1 MSILAVDFGSVHTRA
16 VLIDL
21 VDGTYQLIARSQ
33 ARTTDSFPIG
43 DVNVGLDRVLRDLSE
58 ATGRIFTDPDG
69 KIISPEQPDRS
80 GVDLFT
86 ITASSGRPLRAVV
99 IGLMPDVSTDSAI
112 RAARTYVDIVASIHL
127 DDGRDEQER
136 LNTILLNTPDLILI
150 AGGTERGAEG
160 PILELVR
167 IVRLAMA
174 LTETSRRPIV
184 VYAGNSALHDT
195 LQAQFEGVTKLLIAS
210 NVRPELI
217 TEQLNSVQARL
228 GQAFNLYKEQ
238 RSPDFT
244 GIAAMSSSGLQ
255 PTARSYATVLDYLAK
270 THKGNV
276 LIVDIGS
283 ATSTLGVSVNGHT
296 STAIR
301 STIGVGHNAS
311 NLVKTLGGKEI
322 RRWLPFNITNS
333 ELMNYAA
340 NKTLRPATI
349 PNTLRDVSIE
359 HALYKAAVHTLIQD
373 SRQTW
378 HDPAAQNF
386 SLIIGA
392 GSTLNGTGHP
402 AYTALLLLD
411 AIQPTGI
418 TTIMSDP
425 FALIPALGSIAPTK
439 PEAVVQVLEG
449 QNLEPV
455 GTVFN
460 LSGAPRL
467 DKPALK
473 VKITLADGN
482 EIEAVINGGH
492 LWVYPLPVG
501 QTAEVRIRVQGRG
514 LAIGG
519 KRRIKVT
526 VEGGDAGL
534 IFDAR
539 GRPFNLAADVRVRAV
554 QIPQWVAEATG
565 DELQVIDP
573 RWLQDLEPEHSQ
585 AAKKA
590 PRRSW
595 FGRRRQ
601 ADIPLPD
608 SLDDDDLA
616 LETDDQDELKELRDA
631 SLS

>member
-21 VDGTYQLIARSQ
+21 VDGTYQLVARSQ
-33 ARTTDSFPIG
+33 TRTTDGFPTG
-43 DVNVGLDRVLRDLSE
+43 DVTVGLDRVLRELSE
-58 ATGRIFTDPDG
+58 ATGRVFTDPDG
-69 KIISPEQPDRS
+69 KILSPEQPDRS
-80 GVDLFT
+80 GVDLVT
-86 ITASSGRPLRAVV
+86 ITASSGRPLRAIV
-99 IGLMPDVSTDSAI
+99 IGLMPDVSTASAI
-112 RAARTYVDIVASIHL
+112 QAAGTYVDIVASIHL

-150 AGGTERGAEG
+150 AGGTEQGAEG
-160 PILELVR
+160 PIMELVR
-167 IVRLAMA
+167 IVRLALA
-174 LTETSRRPIV
+174 LTESSHRPII
-184 VYAGNSALHDT
+184 VYAGNSVLHDR
-195 LQAQFEGVTKLLIAS
+195 LKAQFEGVTKLLVAA
-210 NVRPELI
+210 NVRPTLGDEKLD
-217 TEQLNSVQARL
+217 SVQARL

-238 RSPDFT
+238 RSPDFA
-244 GIAAMSSSGLQ
+244 GIAAMSSNGLQ
-255 PTARSYATVLDYLAK
+255 PTARSYATVLEYLAQ
-270 THKGNV
+270 TYKGNV
-276 LIVDIGS
+276 LAVDVGS
-283 ATSTLGVSVNGHT
+283 ATSTLAVSINGQT
-296 STAIR
+296 NTAIR
-301 STIGVGHNAS
+301 SNMGVGHNAN
-311 NLVKTLGGKEI
+311 NLIKALGGKEI
-322 RRWLPFNITNS
+322 RRWLPFNVMTT
-333 ELMNYAA
+333 ELLNYAA
-340 NKTLRPATI
+340 NKALRPATI

-359 HALYKAAVHTLIQD
+359 HALYKAAVHTLMQD
-373 SRQTW
+373 SRQAW

-392 GSTLNGTGHP
+392 GSTLNGVGHP
-402 AYTALLLLD
+402 AYSALLLLD

-418 TTIMSDP
+418 TTIVSDP
-425 FALIPALGSIAPTK
+425 FALIPALGSIAAAQ

-460 LSGAPRL
+460 LSGVPRL

-482 EIEAVINGGH
+482 EVEEVVNGGH

-514 LAIGG
+514 LAVGA

-539 GRPFNLAADVRVRAV
+539 GRPLNLATDIRVRAI
-554 QIPQWVAEATG
+554 QMPQWIAEVTG

-573 RWLQDLEPEHSQ
+573 RWLYDLEPEHIQ
-585 AAKKA
+585 AAKKI
-590 PRRSW
+590 PRRGW

-601 ADIPLPD
+601 PTNVPLPD
-608 SLDDDDLA
+608 SMDDDDLV
-616 LETDDQDELKELRDA
+616 LET
-631 SLS
+631 